1 MRSPGGTSSKRDM
14 PDGSRSSGGMSP
26 APYWA
31 ALNAEQRTAGIG
43 ALLLII
49 STIGA
54 FTVVELFEVLLALA
68 VLLILRARARAF
80 KLRLPLADGTA
91 IALAGGISGV
101 LILIRMFDR
110 PVGQGLLALA
120 CAGIVAFGG
129 IRDNVRRS
137 TADDQVPPPPP
148 ARPNPLEGFG
158 EAVEE
163 ATAPD
168 RPTRA

>member
-1 MRSPGGTSSKRDM
+1 MRDA
-14 PDGSRSSGGMSP
+14 SRSSGRMSP
-26 APYWA
+26 AAYWA
-31 ALNAEQRTAGIG
+31 RLNTEQRIAGIG
-43 ALLLII
+43 ALLLIV

-54 FTVVELFEVLLALA
+54 FTVVELFEVFMALA
-68 VLLILRARARAF
+68 VLLILRARARGF

-91 IALAGGISGV
+91 IALAGGISGI
-101 LILIRMFDR
+101 LILIRMFER

-129 IRDNVRRS
+129 IRDNVKRS
-137 TADDQVPPPPP
+137 EPVEPPPPKP

-168 RPTRA
+168 RSSPV

>member
-1 MRSPGGTSSKRDM
+1 MR
-14 PDGSRSSGGMSP
+14 DGSRSSGRMSP
-26 APYWA
+26 AAYWA
-31 ALNAEQRTAGIG
+31 ALNAEQRIAGIG
-43 ALLLII
+43 ALLLIV

-54 FTVVELFEVLLALA
+54 FTVVELFEVFLALA

-91 IALAGGISGV
+91 IALAGGISGI
-101 LILIRMFDR
+101 LILIRMFER

-129 IRDNVRRS
+129 IRDNVKRS
-137 TADDQVPPPPP
+137 EPVEAPPPKP
-148 ARPNPLEGFG
+148 ARPNPLDGFG

-168 RPTRA
+168 SSSRA

>member
-1 MRSPGGTSSKRDM
+1 MRDA
-14 PDGSRSSGGMSP
+14 SRSSGRMSP
-26 APYWA
+26 AAYWL
-31 ALNAEQRTAGIG
+31 ALNAEQRTAGVG
-43 ALLLII
+43 ALPLIV

-54 FTVVELFEVLLALA
+54 FTFIELFEALLALA
-68 VLLILRARARAF
+68 VLLILRARARGF
-80 KLRLPLADGTA
+80 KLRLPVADGTA
-91 IALAGGISGV
+91 IALAGGLAGI
-101 LILIRMFDR
+101 LILIRMFER

-129 IRDNVRRS
+129 IRDNVKRS
-137 TADDQVPPPPP
+137 EPAAPPPEKP

-168 RPTRA
+168 GSHPA

>member
-1 MRSPGGTSSKRDM
+1 MR
-14 PDGSRSSGGMSP
+14 DGSRSSRRMSP
-26 APYWA
+26 AAYWL
-31 ALNAEQRTAGIG
+31 ALNAEQRTAGVG
-43 ALLLII
+43 ALLLIV

-54 FTVVELFEVLLALA
+54 FTVIELFEVLLALA
-68 VLLILRARARAF
+68 VLLILRARARRF
-80 KLRLPLADGTA
+80 KLRLPVADGTA
-91 IALAGGISGV
+91 IALAGGLAGI
-101 LILIRMFDR
+101 LILIRMFER

-129 IRDNVRRS
+129 IRDNAKRS
-137 TADDQVPPPPP
+137 EPVEPPPPKP

-168 RPTRA
+168 RSSPV

>member
-1 MRSPGGTSSKRDM
+1 MR
-14 PDGSRSSGGMSP
+14 DGSRSSRRMSP
-26 APYWA
+26 AAYWA
-31 ALNAEQRTAGIG
+31 ALGAEQRTAGVG
-43 ALLLII
+43 ALLLIV

-80 KLRLPLADGTA
+80 KLRLPVADGTA
-91 IALAGGISGV
+91 IALAGGISAV

-129 IRDNVRRS
+129 IRDNVKRS
-137 TADDQVPPPPP
+137 EPLEPPPPVKP
-148 ARPNPLEGFG
+148 ARPNPLDGFG

-168 RPTRA
+168 HSSPV